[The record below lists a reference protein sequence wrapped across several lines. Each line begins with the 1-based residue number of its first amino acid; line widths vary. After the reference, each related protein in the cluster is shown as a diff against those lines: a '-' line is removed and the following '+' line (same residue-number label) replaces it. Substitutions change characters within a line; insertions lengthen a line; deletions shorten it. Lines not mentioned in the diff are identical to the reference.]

1 MQSQPL
7 ALQDLAERLAALIRT
22 AQRQAA
28 AGLGLQPVHL
38 QALQYLARANRYSN
52 TPQSLADYLGMTKG
66 TVSQSVLLLARKRL
80 VSRYADEKDARVV
93 RLALTEQGREL
104 LRQVAPTAPW
114 REVLQG
120 VSPARLSSALRVL
133 REVMTG
139 LEKQLGRRGY
149 GWCHSC
155 RHCMHIAPR
164 TYVCGL
170 TREKLASREVR
181 MICRLHEPPEEKA
194 PAP

>member
-7 ALQDLAERLAALIRT
+7 ALQDLAESLAAVIRT

-52 TPQSLADYLGMTKG
+52 TPQALADYLGMTKG

-104 LRQVAPTAPW
+104 LRQATPSNPW

-120 VSPARLSSALRVL
+120 VSPARLASALRVL
-133 REVMTG
+133 REVVAG
-139 LEKQLGRRGY
+139 LEQHAGRKGY

-170 TREKLASREVR
+170 TREKLGSREVR

-194 PAP
+194 PVA

>member
-7 ALQDLAERLAALIRT
+7 ALQDLAENLAALIRT
-22 AQRQAA
+22 AQRQAV

-104 LRQVAPTAPW
+104 LRQMTPATPW

-133 REVMTG
+133 REVVAG
-139 LEKQLGRRGY
+139 LERLAGRKGY
-149 GWCHSC
+149 GWCHGC

-170 TREKLASREVR
+170 TREKLSSREVR
-181 MICRLHEPPEEKA
+181 MICRLYEPPEEKA
-194 PAP
+194 PVP

>member
-7 ALQDLAERLAALIRT
+7 ALQDLAENLAALIRT

-80 VSRYADEKDARVV
+80 VSR
-93 RLALTEQGREL
+93 
-104 LRQVAPTAPW
+104 
-114 REVLQG
+114 
-120 VSPARLSSALRVL
+120 
-133 REVMTG
+133 
-139 LEKQLGRRGY
+139 
-149 GWCHSC
+149 
-155 RHCMHIAPR
+155 
-164 TYVCGL
+164 
-170 TREKLASREVR
+170 
-181 MICRLHEPPEEKA
+181 
-194 PAP
+194 